1 MCPFHL
7 GHLFSLHSS
16 LFYLIWFL
24 ALSLCLVLF
33 SSTLLI
39 SSSFSLPFLS
49 SCLHFS
55 FHFISPHII
64 SLLILFFSLSS
75 SLSLPHYLA
84 FTPSFSLSLHIIL
97 SLSPFYVC
105 FLYLIPL
112 SLLSHFEV
120 LHLCHLSLHYFLYYS
135 RSVEWRSATL
145 ACRAL
150 GWRPLRIFSRE
161 LRWSTCLW
169 KRWWQRTPQESPTL
183 VSSLGGIL
191 LSHRYSGKYWTEKMR
206 LKSILWEKRS
216 PLHPPVNLSMW
227 VSESG
232 G

>member
-7 GHLFSLHSS
+7 CHLFSLHSS

-24 ALSLCLVLF
+24 ALSLCFVLF

-49 SCLHFS
+49 SCFHFS

-120 LHLCHLSLHYFLYYS
+120 LHLCQLSLHYFNLFKIS
-135 RSVEWRSATL
+135 GVEIGDFGMQGFGLKTTEDLQQGVEVINVPLEAMMTEDTARKSY
-145 ACRAL
+145 L
-150 GWRPLRIFSRE
+150 GKFFR
-161 LRWSTCLW
+161 
-169 KRWWQRTPQESPTL
+169 
-183 VSSLGGIL
+183 GD
-191 LSHRYSGKYWTEKMR
+191 
-206 LKSILWEKRS
+206 SIV
-216 PLHPPVNLSMW
+216 P
-227 VSESG
+227 
-232 G
+232 